1 MDNSERYETGM
12 GIRRSTM
19 GDAYVDA
26 AVERTTGTE
35 SARIQEA
42 VTELVWGGVWSRPG
56 LDRKTRSLLTV
67 ALLTAL
73 RAHGELAGHVRG
85 ALNNGASVDEI
96 TEAIIHTVGYAGAPA
111 GMSAMTV
118 AQQVFDDLH

>member
-1 MDNSERYETGM
+1 MDTSDRYDTGM
-12 GIRRSTM
+12 SIRRSTM
-19 GDAYVDA
+19 GDEYVDA
-26 AVERTTGTE
+26 ALDRTAGTE

-42 VTELVWGGVWSRPG
+42 VTELVWGGVWCRPG

-85 ALNNGASVDEI
+85 ALNNGASIDEI
-96 TEAIIHTVGYAGAPA
+96 TETIIHAVGYVGAPA

-118 AQQVFDDLH
+118 AQKVFDEQR

>member
-1 MDNSERYETGM
+1 M
-12 GIRRSTM
+12 
-19 GDAYVDA
+19 
-26 AVERTTGTE
+26 
-35 SARIQEA
+35 
-42 VTELVWGGVWSRPG
+42 WSRPG

-96 TEAIIHTVGYAGAPA
+96 TETIIHAVGYVGAPA

-118 AQQVFDDLH
+118 AQKVFDEQR